1 MLFIICYSQF
11 SKQNIYKMRKL
22 KRSHKN
28 LMVLEAGF
36 IYCKRHKL
44 NYETF
49 IDDVFLTEEFHS
61 DEESEFNNIC
71 KDLRCYKYFDSYKLI
86 EITDD
91 EYEMCVDKFG
101 EN

>member
-1 MLFIICYSQF
+1 MG
-11 SKQNIYKMRKL
+11 KL

-28 LMVLEAGF
+28 LMVLEASY
-36 IYCKRHKL
+36 IYCKRHNL
-44 NYETF
+44 NYDTF
-49 IDDVFLTEEFHS
+49 IDEVFMTEEFHS
-61 DEESEFNNIC
+61 EEESEFNRIC
-71 KDLRCYKYFDSYKLI
+71 SDLRCYKYFDSYRLI

>member
-1 MLFIICYSQF
+1 
-11 SKQNIYKMRKL
+11 MRKL

-28 LMVLEAGF
+28 LMIIEASY
-36 IYCKRHKL
+36 IYCKRHNL
-44 NYETF
+44 DYETF
-49 IDDVFLTEEFHS
+49 IDNVFMTERFQDSSEG
-61 DEESEFNNIC
+61 SEFDNIC

-86 EITDD
+86 EITDG

>member
-1 MLFIICYSQF
+1 
-11 SKQNIYKMRKL
+11 MRKL

-28 LMVLEAGF
+28 LMVLEAGY
-36 IYCKRHKL
+36 IYCKRHNL
-44 NYETF
+44 NYDTF
-49 IDDVFLTEEFHS
+49 IDEVFMTEEFHS
-61 DEESEFNNIC
+61 EEESEFNRIC
-71 KDLRCYKYFDSYKLI
+71 SDLRCYKYFDSHRLI